1 MSVGKVVELI
11 GSSKLSF
18 DDAVKN
24 AVDEAAKTI
33 RGITGIWVKGLKA
46 QVEKGK
52 ITEYR
57 AIVKLTFIV
66 EKNRA

>member
-1 MSVGKVVELI
+1 MSVAKVIELI

-33 RGITGIWVKGLKA
+33 RGITGVWVKGYKA
-46 QVEKGK
+46 LVKNGK

-57 AIVKLTFIV
+57 AIVKLTFLV
-66 EKNRA
+66 EKDR